1 MFSNPTD
8 ATSFHQSIILSEGK
22 GTEEQ
27 DGELQCVINWA
38 ALLLSVRSRSASHHF
53 TWWPTLLTSTET
65 FSSSYL
71 LPTCLFLLYFFSF
84 ILKKFEW
91 CITVSGN
98 DLCRI
103 LQHQGAQKRAEHL
116 MVLLGRSS
124 APTAFWTF
132 PKLDLWTIIIS
143 GDKNLVFIS
152 CFARCI
158 CVSFDEIDVH
168 CFYKL
173 LMSTN
178 CVCFTK
184 ACFFFPSSAYN
195 SWL

>member
-1 MFSNPTD
+1 MHKLFSKRLMFRNPTD

-65 FSSSYL
+65 FSSGYL
-71 LPTCLFLLYFFSF
+71 LLVCFFCLLVFSL

-91 CITVSGN
+91 CNTVCGN

-103 LQHQGAQKRAEHL
+103 LQHQGAQKDAEHL
-116 MVLLGRSS
+116 MVLEERSS
-124 APTAFWTF
+124 APTALWTF
-132 PKLDLWTIIIS
+132 PQTGYMDNYYL
-143 GDKNLVFIS
+143 GG
-152 CFARCI
+152 
-158 CVSFDEIDVH
+158 
-168 CFYKL
+168 
-173 LMSTN
+173 
-178 CVCFTK
+178 
-184 ACFFFPSSAYN
+184 
-195 SWL
+195 